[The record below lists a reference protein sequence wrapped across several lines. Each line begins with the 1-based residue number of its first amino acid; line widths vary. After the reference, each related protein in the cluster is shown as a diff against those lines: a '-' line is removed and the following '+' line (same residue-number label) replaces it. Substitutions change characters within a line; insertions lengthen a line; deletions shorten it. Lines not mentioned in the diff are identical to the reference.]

1 LQTTPFQKC
10 RLGIINGAWQEREG
24 KKYQSQFAEPFSN
37 CPSAISAA
45 SSARSSA
52 GNISD
57 VFARYEKACG
67 DSACYMARSWNM
79 KVSAIRLDLYAIYY
93 LNKPAAFRP
102 FIKGGP
108 AVGLSPSYT
117 AVATKDEYYAGAS
130 HVTTTDPFAE
140 PGFKKIQFGFTLGAG
155 LRHQRFGL
163 EYQYESTRGH
173 VHTMA
178 VRSSLAVNSVFLSY
192 RLLK

>member
-1 LQTTPFQKC
+1 MMEHE
-10 RLGIINGAWQEREG
+10 GAT
-24 KKYQSQFAEPFSN
+24 
-37 CPSAISAA
+37 
-45 SSARSSA
+45 
-52 GNISD
+52 
-57 VFARYEKACG
+57 
-67 DSACYMARSWNM
+67 
-79 KVSAIRLDLYAIYY
+79 IRLDLNANYY

-102 FIKGGP
+102 FFKGGL
-108 AVGLSPSYT
+108 AVGLTPSYT
-117 AVATKDEYYAGAS
+117 AVAAMDEYYAGAS

-155 LRHQRFGL
+155 LHYQRFGL
-163 EYQYESTRGH
+163 EYKYESTSGY